1 MWLFGEGFGD
11 RHCSL
16 EKVSSFL
23 DSALRDREMQRVEA
37 HLASCTDCAQQVEEM
52 KSVVGLLRMM
62 PTEPSPRTFA
72 IPVPARVFVAEPAR
86 PWWRPAPMVG
96 LRAMVAAAAI
106 PSWRPAPM
114 VGFRAMAA
122 AAAIPSWRPAPMV
135 GFRAM
140 AAAAAIALAVVFAGD
155 ASGVIGTP
163 EVPIQLGSLEQSELI
178 GSGTP
183 IGPEQPQIL
192 GPAPVLDPAPG
203 DAGATDIP
211 GAETTPP
218 ADATLPEHSWF
229 RFELWPLE
237 IGLLALTAV
246 MAAVSVLLRRRSA
259 SS

>member
-86 PWWRPAPMVG
+86 PWWRPAPTVG
-96 LRAMVAAAAI
+96 LRAMAAAAAI

-114 VGFRAMAA
+114 VGFRAMA
-122 AAAIPSWRPAPMV
+122 APMV

>member
-62 PTEPSPRTFA
+62 PTEPTPRSFA

-96 LRAMVAAAAI
+96 L
-106 PSWRPAPM
+106 
-114 VGFRAMAA
+114 RAMAA

-163 EVPIQLGSLEQSELI
+163 DAPIQVGSLEQSELI

-203 DAGATDIP
+203 DAGAVDIP

-218 ADATLPEHSWF
+218 ADATLIEHSWF

>member
-23 DSALRDREMQRVEA
+23 DSALRDREMRRVEA
-37 HLASCTDCAQQVEEM
+37 HLASCTGCAQQVEEM

-62 PTEPSPRTFA
+62 PTEPTPRSFA
-72 IPVPARVFVAEPAR
+72 IPVPARVFVAAPAR
-86 PWWRPAPMVG
+86 PWWRPAPTVD
-96 LRAMVAAAAI
+96 L
-106 PSWRPAPM
+106 
-114 VGFRAMAA
+114 RAMAA

-135 GFRAM
+135 GLRAM

-163 EVPIQLGSLEQSELI
+163 EVPLPVAMVDELPFVNP
-178 GSGTP
+178 GNP
-183 IGPEQPQIL
+183 VGPEPSL
-192 GPAPVLDPAPG
+192 DLYPVTAPDPAPG
-203 DAGATDIP
+203 DAGAVDIP
-211 GAETTPP
+211 GTETTPT
-218 ADATLPEHSWF
+218 ADATLIEHSWF

-237 IGLLALTAV
+237 LGLLALTAV

>member
-23 DSALRDREMQRVEA
+23 DSALRDREMRRVEA

-62 PTEPSPRTFA
+62 PTEPTPRSFA

-86 PWWRPAPMVG
+86 PWWRPEPMVG
-96 LRAMVAAAAI
+96 LRAMV
-106 PSWRPAPM
+106 
-114 VGFRAMAA
+114 A

-163 EVPIQLGSLEQSELI
+163 EAPIQVAMPEQSTLVGE
-178 GSGTP
+178 GSP

-192 GPAPVLDPAPG
+192 GPAPAPDPAPG
-203 DAGATDIP
+203 DTGVIDIP
-211 GAETTPP
+211 ATEITPQP
-218 ADATLPEHSWF
+218 DATLIEHSWF

>member
-62 PTEPSPRTFA
+62 PTEPTPRSFA

-86 PWWRPAPMVG
+86 PWWRPAPTVG
-96 LRAMVAAAAI
+96 L
-106 PSWRPAPM
+106 
-114 VGFRAMAA
+114 RAMAA

-135 GFRAM
+135 GLRAM
-140 AAAAAIALAVVFAGD
+140 AAAAAIALAVVLAGD

-163 EVPIQLGSLEQSELI
+163 TAPIPVAMPEQSTLVGE
-178 GSGTP
+178 GSP

-192 GPAPVLDPAPG
+192 GPAPAPDPAPG
-203 DAGATDIP
+203 DTGVIDIP
-211 GAETTPP
+211 ATEITPQP
-218 ADATLPEHSWF
+218 DATLTEHSWY